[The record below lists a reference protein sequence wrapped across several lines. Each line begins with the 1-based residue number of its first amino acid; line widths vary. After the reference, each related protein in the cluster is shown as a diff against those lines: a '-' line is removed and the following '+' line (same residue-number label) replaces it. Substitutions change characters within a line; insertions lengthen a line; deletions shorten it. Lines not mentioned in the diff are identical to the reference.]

1 MTDVHD
7 GIQNNRPTLSSPME
21 TTQFNY
27 DDHWQEIEVDLER
40 VKKFNLK
47 KEI

>member
-7 GIQNNRPTLSSPME
+7 GIQNNRPILSSPME

-40 VKKFNLK
+40 VKKS
-47 KEI
+47 I